1 MTWTGHHAESE
12 RLAMGAQSAARTGDR
27 QQALRLYREAAEA
40 EKRALDE
47 LDVSKTRTRGITSV
61 SAVALYYKA
70 EEFNCAE
77 QLAHLTLSAPDIPEF
92 ARADMR
98 TLVQAIWTESAKRQA
113 GVAFAPGQVMV
124 SVKGGEVVA
133 GGAPLDLIVD
143 RVQTIQS
150 LFFRTIEWA
159 KGLPHRKG
167 GRPTRDIQDQCRPW
181 LFQSAPGSYQFSVAV
196 QNSVQPDLFSPDVEP
211 DDVAKRF
218 MEIVGASA
226 ADDAAALERLV
237 PDRAYRTTFL
247 RLTRNL
253 TPTGKAYERV
263 ELRAAGETR
272 PVALGSESREYIN
285 KQIRAT
291 PATSTAPGD
300 TEMELRG
307 VLRAVDLDHDWMDV
321 LVDGTSIH
329 VVALQDTVDDVIGPM
344 VNRPV
349 VTKVLRTSTGKHKYL
364 DIELDE

>member
-1 MTWTGHHAESE
+1 MTWTEHHAQSE
-12 RLAMGAQSAARTGDR
+12 RLAMEAHLAARAGEHGR
-27 QQALRLYREAAEA
+27 ALGLYREAAET

-47 LDVSKTRTRGITSV
+47 LDASKVRTRGITAV

-77 QLAHLTLSAPDIPEF
+77 QLAHLTLFAPDIPEF

-124 SVKGGEVVA
+124 AVKGGEVVA

-143 RVQTIQS
+143 RVQTIQA

-167 GRPTRDIQDQCRPW
+167 GRPTRDLQDQCRPW
-181 LFQSAPGSYQFSVAV
+181 LFQSAPGSYQFSVAI

-218 MEIVGASA
+218 LEIVGASA
-226 ADDAAALERLV
+226 ADDPAALERLV

-253 TPTGKAYERV
+253 TSTGKTHERV
-263 ELRAAGETR
+263 ELRASGETR
-272 PVALGSESREYIN
+272 PVALDSESRENIN

-291 PATSTAPGD
+291 PAPSPAPGD
-300 TEMELRG
+300 TELDLRG
-307 VLRAVDLDHDWMDV
+307 ILRAVDLDHDWMDV
-321 LVDGTSIH
+321 LVDGNPIH
-329 VVALQDTVDDVIGPM
+329 VVDLQDTVDDVIGPM

-349 VTKVLRTSTGKHKYL
+349 VTKVLRTSAGKHKYL
-364 DIELDE
+364 DIELAE